1 MLERQ
6 LGSIKTLGLLMLCLL
21 YLDVCVC
28 VCVCINTQNES
39 LHSNFSILQDETRRK
54 WPLIRAQQMFT
65 ELIMDHTDFPS
76 CEAVE

>member
-21 YLDVCVC
+21 SVD

-39 LHSNFSILQDETRRK
+39 LHSNFSILQDETQRK

-65 ELIMDHTDFPS
+65 ELIMDHTDFLS
-76 CEAVE
+76 CDAAE